1 MSALIGEAAIGEAAA
16 YRAGDPAC
24 GIASVHVYP
33 LGGLRGI
40 ASVHVYPLGGL
51 RRSAKWSYAVA
62 DGRFTMKKD
71 GTGFTVDVDLG

>member
-1 MSALIGEAAIGEAAA
+1 M
-16 YRAGDPAC
+16 
-24 GIASVHVYP
+24 
-33 LGGLRGI
+33 
-40 ASVHVYPLGGL
+40 HVYPLGGL